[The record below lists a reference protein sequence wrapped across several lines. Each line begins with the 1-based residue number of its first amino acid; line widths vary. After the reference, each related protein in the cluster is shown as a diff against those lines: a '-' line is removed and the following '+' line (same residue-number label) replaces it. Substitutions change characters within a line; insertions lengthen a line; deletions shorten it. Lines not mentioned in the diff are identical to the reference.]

1 MKYFIAHR
9 GNINGKNESRE
20 NSPEYIM
27 EALNLGFDVEIDV
40 WVIADKI
47 YLGHD
52 APQYEIKKEFLFN
65 DRFWCH
71 AKNHAA
77 LTMMIVDKDLIHCF
91 SHNSDDYIL
100 TSRGII
106 WAYTGKPVNEK
117 TICVMPENCNNY
129 SNDDLKNCLG
139 ICSDLIWNLRFPYDP
154 SLMQSFN

>member
-1 MKYFIAHR
+1 MKYLIAHR
-9 GNINGKNESRE
+9 GNVYGKIESRE
-20 NSPEYIM
+20 NSPDYIM

-40 WVIADKI
+40 WVIDNRI

-52 APQYEIKKEFLFN
+52 APHYEIEKEFLFN

-77 LTMMIVDKDLIHCF
+77 LTMMIMEKDLIHCF
-91 SHNSDDYIL
+91 SHNSDVYIL

-106 WAYTGKPVNEK
+106 WAYTGKPVNEE

-139 ICSDLIWNLRFPYDP
+139 ICSDLVAKYKETVGF
-154 SLMQSFN
+154 LMNPPL

>member
-9 GNINGKNESRE
+9 GNVYGKNESCE
-20 NSPEYIM
+20 NSPNYIM
-27 EALNLGFDVEIDV
+27 KALNLGFDVEIDV

-52 APQYEIKKEFLFN
+52 APQYEIEKDFLFN

-77 LTMMIVDKDLIHCF
+77 LTMMVKDKIHCF
-91 SHNSDDYIL
+91 SHDSDDYIL

-106 WAYTGKPVNEK
+106 WAYTGKPVNSE

-139 ICSDLIWNLRFPYDP
+139 ICSDLIGKGTYGSPMTPPL
-154 SLMQSFN
+154 

>member
-1 MKYFIAHR
+1 MKYLIAHR
-9 GNINGKNESRE
+9 GNVYGKNINRE
-20 NSPEYIM
+20 NSPDYII

-40 WVIADKI
+40 WVIGDQV

-52 APQYEIKKEFLFN
+52 SPEYKIEKEFLFN
-65 DRFWCH
+65 NRFWCH
-71 AKNHAA
+71 AKNYSA
-77 LTMMIVDKDLIHCF
+77 LIMMIKYKDLIHCF

-106 WAYTGKPVNEK
+106 WAYTGKPVNED

-139 ICSDLIWNLRFPYDP
+139 ICSDDIAKYMDI
-154 SLMQSFN
+154 